1 MYNDGFLD
9 DKDDEDAV
17 SLFVV
22 PFLGEVKVTESST
35 CLTRVRAVPE

>member
-1 MYNDGFLD
+1 MYNDRVLD

-22 PFLGEVKVTESST
+22 PFLGEVKVTESSM
-35 CLTRVRAVPE
+35 CLTRFGAVPE